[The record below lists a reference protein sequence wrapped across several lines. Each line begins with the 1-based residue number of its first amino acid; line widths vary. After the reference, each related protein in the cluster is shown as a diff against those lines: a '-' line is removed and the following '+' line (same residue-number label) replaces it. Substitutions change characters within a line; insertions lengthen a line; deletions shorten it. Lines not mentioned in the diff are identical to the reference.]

1 VPFFVAFSVAFSVTI
16 SVAFSVAVFR
26 SSLSPRHS
34 QSESQTARWSQS
46 RNQPARTTWKCR
58 SGDRDWRGR
67 PAAARVS
74 LGRLA
79 GRAARAG
86 GGAGALPGPGV
97 YRSPLRA
104 RCSSVAGSGRG
115 HDFAVSGPPLGR
127 RRTARSPL
135 GHPRAAA
142 EPLPSKRRAITE
154 PPKSRPRAAVANYA
168 TSMAKTCKN
177 KWSIN
182 TTFKNTMFR

>member
-1 VPFFVAFSVAFSVTI
+1 MEPEPQSASKNHMEMPIWRPGLAR
-16 SVAFSVAVFR
+16 AACCGQGQ
-26 SSLSPRHS
+26 PRPV
-34 QSESQTARWSQS
+34 S
-46 RNQPARTTWKCR
+46 RA
-58 SGDRDWRGR
+58 GR
-67 PAAARVS
+67 PAP
-74 LGRLA
+74 
-79 GRAARAG
+79 
-86 GGAGALPGPGV
+86 GAGALPGPGV